1 MPSSPILEFAG
12 ITDVGRVREKNEDA
26 IAINEE
32 LKFAL
37 LADGMGGYNAG
48 EVASEMAVSG
58 IKEILEKG
66 LRRSRFSFF
75 RKRSGDYVRELLTEA
90 IAEVNQRIYQKAR
103 SDPSYYGMGTTL
115 SAIVFHGKRITI
127 AHIGDSRIYRF
138 RNGELVQLTRDHTW
152 VQDQVDAGWMTR
164 QEAQVSEYKS
174 LLTRA
179 LGVYEEVSADINDH
193 GTLPGDL
200 YLLCSDGLTDTVS
213 ERKITA
219 IVRAADASNP
229 QAMCRHLV
237 DIANEAGGFDNISVV
252 AARSYATTKDPN

>member
-1 MPSSPILEFAG
+1 MASSPILEFAG
-12 ITDVGRVREKNEDA
+12 LTDVGRVREKNEDA

-66 LRRSRFSFF
+66 LRRRRFLFF
-75 RKRSGDYVRELLTEA
+75 RRRGDHIRQLLTEA

-103 SDPSYYGMGTTL
+103 SDPRYYGMGTTL
-115 SAIVFHGKRITI
+115 AAIVFYGKHITI
-127 AHIGDSRIYRF
+127 AHIGDSRIYRL

-152 VQDQVDAGWMTR
+152 VQSQVEAGLMTAP
-164 QEAQVSEYKS
+164 EAQVSEYKS

-179 LGVYEEVSADINDH
+179 LGVYEEASADFEENEMQA
-193 GTLPGDL
+193 GDV
-200 YLLCSDGLTDTVS
+200 YLLCSDGLTDMLNKQ
-213 ERKITA
+213 E
-219 IVRAADASNP
+219 
-229 QAMCRHLV
+229 
-237 DIANEAGGFDNISVV
+237 IANALKTSEDTLDGLSRVLIGKALAAGGSDNASAILIK
-252 AARSYATTKDPN
+252 AGFP